1 SCTEKFLEYFSIQ
14 IAMNYPLLND
24 VTQQIETSKL
34 PLLGIIQNN
43 KWTPLRPYTVKNL
56 YPELGLAHENW
67 HRHTARAFLTHK
79 FSEPEI
85 LALFGHELMQQ
96 EAAHPFSSLSLS
108 QFSKIA
114 NVLEQMKDQFK
125 ISGIEVH
132 VIIQ

>member
-1 SCTEKFLEYFSIQ
+1 
-14 IAMNYPLLND
+14 MNQPALSN
-24 VTQQIETSKL
+24 TIQQIKTSEL

-43 KWTPLRPYTVKNL
+43 EWVPLSPSVVKNFH
-56 YPELGLAHENW
+56 PELGLDHANW
-67 HRHTARAFLTHK
+67 HRHTARAFLTHR

-114 NVLEQMKDQFK
+114 DVLEQMKTYFK
-125 ISGIEVH
+125 ITGVEAH
-132 VIIQ
+132 VITQ

>member
-1 SCTEKFLEYFSIQ
+1 MMSHPALSDAI
-14 IAMNYPLLND
+14 
-24 VTQQIETSKL
+24 QQIEASKL
-34 PLLGIIQNN
+34 PLLGIIQDDEW
-43 KWTPLRPYTVKNL
+43 KPLSHSTVKNFH
-56 YPELGLAHENW
+56 PELGLAHENW

-114 NVLEQMKDQFK
+114 VVLEQMKDQFK

>member
-1 SCTEKFLEYFSIQ
+1 MLFKFPDP
-14 IAMNYPLLND
+14 PLNQD
-24 VTQQIETSKL
+24 DEWK
-34 PLLGIIQNN
+34 PLS
-43 KWTPLRPYTVKNL
+43 PSTVKNFH
-56 YPELGLAHENW
+56 PELGLDHANW

-79 FSEPEI
+79 ITEPEI

>member
-1 SCTEKFLEYFSIQ
+1 MMSHSHLAE
-14 IAMNYPLLND
+14 LL
-24 VTQQIETSKL
+24 QQIKTSKL
-34 PLLGIIQNN
+34 PLLGIIQNRE
-43 KWTPLRPYTVKNL
+43 WIPLSPSIVKDFH
-56 YPELGLAHENW
+56 PELGLDHANW

-79 FSEPEI
+79 ITEPEI

-132 VIIQ
+132 VINQ